1 MNALLT
7 TDRDYNLWVLL
18 HQAKD
23 AVFKAREKELSQYGI
38 STMEAAALFI
48 IQAIGNKPTPA
59 EISRWIFREHHTVTA
74 LLSRMEKKG
83 LITKVKDPDRKNTW
97 RVDLTEK
104 GQNAYRQSVKRESIH
119 AAMSP
124 LSQNERQQFESYLKK
139 VRDQAFKY
147 SLSEPALPFP

>member
-18 HQAKD
+18 HQARD

-97 RVDLTEK
+97 RVGLTEK

-139 VRDQAFKY
+139 VRNQAFKY

>member
-1 MNALLT
+1 MNAPLST
-7 TDRDYNLWVLL
+7 GQDYNLWVLL

-38 STMEAAALFI
+38 SAMEAAALFI
-48 IQAIGNKPTPA
+48 IQAIGDKATPA

-83 LITKVKDPDRKNTW
+83 LITKVKDLDRKNLW
-97 RVDLTEK
+97 RVSLTEK
-104 GQNAYRQSVKRESIH
+104 GQDAYRQSLNRESIH

-124 LSQNERQQFESYLKK
+124 LSENERQQLGSYLRK
-139 VRDQAFKY
+139 VRDQALKP
-147 SLSEPALPFP
+147 SVSEPTLPFP

>member
-18 HQAKD
+18 HQARD

-139 VRDQAFKY
+139 VRNQAFKY

>member
-1 MNALLT
+1 M
-7 TDRDYNLWVLL
+7 
-18 HQAKD
+18 
-23 AVFKAREKELSQYGI
+23 FKARQKELSQYGI
-38 STMEAAALFI
+38 SAMEAAALFI

-97 RVDLTEK
+97 RVGLTEK

>member
-1 MNALLT
+1 MNTLST

-23 AVFKAREKELSQYGI
+23 AVFKARQKELSQYGI
-38 STMEAAALFI
+38 SAMEAAALFI

-97 RVDLTEK
+97 RVGLTEK

-119 AAMSP
+119 AAMSS
-124 LSQNERQQFESYLKK
+124 LSQNERRQFESYLKK
-139 VRDQAFKY
+139 VREQAFKY

>member
-1 MNALLT
+1 MNTLLT

-23 AVFKAREKELSQYGI
+23 AVFKARQKELSQYGI
-38 STMEAAALFI
+38 SAMEAAALFI

-97 RVDLTEK
+97 RVGLTEK

-119 AAMSP
+119 AAMSS
-124 LSQNERQQFESYLKK
+124 LSQNERRQFESYLKK
-139 VRDQAFKY
+139 VRGQAFKY